1 MNQILQQFVLLL
13 TILAPSSLAQYC
25 SKRPTGCCP
34 GRDDACHVRYR
45 DTLCYCDLFCERTQS
60 DCCPDFFNY
69 CLGQELKKPT
79 ISPKGICIFNGQE
92 LIEGQQTKVNC
103 QTCTCLPDFFGGHE
117 IICNNKAC
125 LIREDLNQRINQGD
139 YGWTAGNYS
148 FLWGLTLEE
157 GITYRLGTLE
167 PAEMVSR
174 MTEVKLEY
182 ETPLPD
188 SFDARD
194 KWPGFIEKVMDQGHC
209 GSSWAFSTTAVASDR
224 HAIQSEGKM
233 DMLLSPQ
240 NLLSCNTRGQR
251 GCDGGHLDRAWWY
264 MRKRG
269 VVTDNCYP
277 YMSGQSKDAEMKKYS
292 CMLPGE
298 VTEPCPNVKET
309 SGKYKTSPPYRI
321 STKEDD
327 IRAEIMS
334 NGPVQA
340 SFEVKEDFY
349 AYAGGVYKY
358 SDAAAND
365 SPDQKETGWHSIR
378 IIGWG
383 TDYSD
388 PRDPKDY
395 WLCANSWGTSWGE
408 DGYFRI
414 IRGQNECQIESFVLG
429 VWAHLDEDTMPQ

>member
-1 MNQILQQFVLLL
+1 M
-13 TILAPSSLAQYC
+13 
-25 SKRPTGCCP
+25 
-34 GRDDACHVRYR
+34 
-45 DTLCYCDLFCERTQS
+45 
-60 DCCPDFFNY
+60 
-69 CLGQELKKPT
+69 
-79 ISPKGICIFNGQE
+79 
-92 LIEGQQTKVNC
+92 
-103 QTCTCLPDFFGGHE
+103 TCT
-117 IICNNKAC
+117 NTNKPC
-125 LIREDLNQRINQGD
+125 LIREDLIQKVNDGRH
-139 YGWTAGNYS
+139 GWRAGNYS

-167 PAEMVSR
+167 PGDMVSR
-174 MTEVKLEY
+174 MTEVKTEIDV
-182 ETPLPD
+182 PLPE

-194 KWPGFIEKVMDQGHC
+194 KWPGLIEKVMDQGNC

-224 HAIQSEGKM
+224 YAIQSEGKM
-233 DMLLSPQ
+233 DMMLSAQ

-277 YMSGQSKDAEMKKYS
+277 YTSGLSKESEMNKEH
-292 CMLPGE
+292 CMLPGSQ
-298 VTEPCPNVKET
+298 TGPCPNTYET
-309 SGKYKTSPPYRI
+309 SDKYHTSPPYRI
-321 STKEDD
+321 STKEED
-327 IRAEIMS
+327 IRAELFK
-334 NGPVQA
+334 NGPLQA

-349 AYAGGVYKY
+349 SYKDGVYKY
-358 SDAAAND
+358 SYAAAYD
-365 SPDQKETGWHSIR
+365 DASYRETGWHSVR

-388 PRDPKDY
+388 PYNPIDY

-429 VWAHLDEDTMPQ
+429 IWAHLKEEFMPQG